1 MNRILLVDDEENML
15 TVLEMLFQNAGYGTK
30 AVTSGLEAI
39 SLVSS
44 GERFDV
50 IISDLR
56 MPDMDGIKLMKKLD
70 DLGFDFP
77 FVIITA
83 YGTVEKAVDAMKLG
97 AVDVITKP
105 FKSEMILN
113 VVARICRIESLQKE
127 NRILKDTESKA
138 DELIYSSAKMTEIAS
153 FVKKVGAAPTPV
165 LITGESGTGKEVI
178 ARTLHR
184 FYSNGDGRKPF
195 VMVNC
200 PAIPESLL
208 ESELFGYRRGAFTGA
223 DKDFKGRVELA
234 DGGILFFDEI
244 GDLPLAIQPKLLRL
258 IENKTYEPLGLAL
271 SRRTEVRIVC
281 ATNRNLKE
289 LVQKG
294 LFREDLFYR
303 INTITVSIPP
313 LRDRPDDVPVLAEFF
328 LKKYSGELYKPIIGF
343 ANGIMAL
350 LAAYSWPGNVRELR
364 NVIERATVLSSTGWI
379 ERSDLP
385 AEIAEACP
393 PGILAASP
401 STGGAN
407 LLESTEKRL
416 LAEALAAVNGNVS
429 EAARRLGVSRNT
441 MRYRMQKFGLQD

>member
-50 IISDLR
+50 VISDLR
-56 MPDMDGIKLMKKLD
+56 MPDMDGIELMKRLD
-70 DLGFDFP
+70 DLGFGFP

-138 DELIYSSAKMTEIAS
+138 DELIYSSAKMSEIAA
-153 FVKKVGAAPTPV
+153 FVKKVGTAPTPV

-379 ERSDLP
+379 ERGDLP

-393 PGILAASP
+393 PGIFAATP

-407 LLESTEKRL
+407 LLESTERRL